1 MIRDIVKKKIVL
13 ALVLMLVVT
22 VTTPAFGL
30 QPSPIITEIHKL
42 NDIGK
47 QSNDALDHSVIDLT
61 YVNNGSV
68 VSYTYIGNN
77 EELTVNT
84 FSVMPQEF
92 YPTSTDK
99 LTRFIFELTN
109 RYRPD
114 TDLALS
120 IDRNNQSVHAYTY
133 GTYKHEAMYAIISG
147 IPDCLNNEP
156 YKKDS
161 SGGGG
166 GGSWVDKYNP
176 EETTKEPVTSFVV
189 TTFKLDE
196 PTYTIMT
203 ESGTT
208 ETKTMDVEPI
218 VKDERTFVPVRYLAY
233 ALGADENDINWDG
246 NTKTVTLTINETTE
260 KLTLGSKTLLV
271 NSDPVEMDVA
281 PFAEKGRTF
290 LPARW
295 IAEPVGARVE
305 WDAEKQETII
315 IIEQEIEKQG
325 N

>member
-1 MIRDIVKKKIVL
+1 MKIWQRKLAL
-13 ALVLMLVVT
+13 ALVLVMVLFT
-22 VTTPAFGL
+22 LNSTAFAL
-30 QPSPIITEIHKL
+30 QPTPIVTEIRNLKES
-42 NDIGK
+42 GK

-92 YPTSTDK
+92 YPTSTNK
-99 LTRFIFELTN
+99 LTNFIFELTN
-109 RYRPD
+109 RYRPE

-120 IDRNNQSVHAYTY
+120 IDRGNYSVHAYTY

-176 EETTKEPVTSFVV
+176 EETIKEPVTSFVI
-189 TTFKLDE
+189 TTKFTLNE
-196 PTYTIMT
+196 PTYTVT
-203 ESGTT
+203 SSTGESTV
-208 ETKTMDVEPI
+208 KTMDAKPI
-218 VKDERTFVPVRYLAY
+218 VREERTFVPVRYLAY
-233 ALGADENDINWDG
+233 ALGATEDNIGWDG
-246 NTKTVTLTINETTE
+246 TTQTVTLEFENVTE
-260 KLTLGSKTLLV
+260 VLTLGSQTMTI
-271 NSDPVEMDVA
+271 NDEPVEMDVA
-281 PFAEKGRTF
+281 PFAENGRTF

-295 IAEPVGARVE
+295 IAEPVGAQVQ
-305 WDAEKQETII
+305 WDEEKQQVII
-315 IIEQEIEKQG
+315 IYEQQVQEQG
-325 N
+325 Q